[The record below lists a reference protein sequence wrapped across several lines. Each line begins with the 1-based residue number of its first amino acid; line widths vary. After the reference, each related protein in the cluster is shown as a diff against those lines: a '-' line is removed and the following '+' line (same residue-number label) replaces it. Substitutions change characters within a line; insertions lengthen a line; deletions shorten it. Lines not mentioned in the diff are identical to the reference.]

1 VESGRWRN
9 FDFALL
15 ASTVL
20 LAGFGCAMIYSATKG
35 TPLGGSSLSSLPLRQ
50 LLYLAVGLLLLVGLS
65 SMDYR
70 YLDYVRWPLYLL
82 NLGLLA
88 LVLFI
93 GKRSFGAVRWF
104 DLGFFDLQ
112 PSELAKPL
120 LVLTLG
126 CFLARR
132 EERRAS
138 LSTFLLSLLFVL
150 PPMALVFVQPDLST
164 AVVLAAIWVGMV
176 WVSGTRPAY
185 LVALCFLSIPAGLL
199 AWHFLLEDY
208 QKARLLLF
216 LNPYQDLWGG
226 GYNILQAW
234 TAIGSG
240 GWLGK
245 GFGQGTQSQL
255 HFLPVR
261 HADFIFAVI
270 CEELGFL
277 GAIALLVMLF
287 AFLWQI
293 LQVSSRAGDTF
304 GRLIAT
310 GVAAGIAFQCLAN
323 VGMNLGVMPVTGLPL
338 PLISYGGSSLLSTLI
353 ALGLVQSV
361 SIYRRRS
368 TFEPLR

>member
-1 VESGRWRN
+1 METARWRN

-15 ASTVL
+15 GSSVVL
-20 LAGFGCAMIYSATKG
+20 VGFGIVMIHSATMG
-35 TPLGGSSLSSLPLRQ
+35 TEMGGFSLSGIPMRQ
-50 LLYLAVGLLLLVGLS
+50 ILFLVAGLGVIVGLA

-70 YLDYVRWPLYLL
+70 YLEYVRIPLYLL
-82 NLGLLA
+82 NIGLLV

-93 GKRSFGAVRWF
+93 GKRTYGATRWI

-112 PSELAKPL
+112 PSEIAKPL
-120 LVLTLG
+120 LVVTLG

-132 EERRAS
+132 EKQAAS
-138 LSTFLLSLLFVL
+138 LSTFLLSLLHVL

-164 AVVLAAIWVGMV
+164 AVVLAAVWLGMIWAA
-176 WVSGTRPAY
+176 GTRPAY
-185 LVALCFLSIPAGLL
+185 LIGMVFLSIPIAVVAWRFLL
-199 AWHFLLEDY
+199 ADY
-208 QKARLLLF
+208 QRARLLLF
-216 LNPYQDLWGG
+216 LDPYQDLWGG

-245 GFGQGTQSQL
+245 GYGQGTQSQL

-261 HADFIFAVI
+261 HSDFIFAVI

-277 GAIALLVMLF
+277 GASALLVMLLV
-287 AFLWQI
+287 FLWQI
-293 LQVSSRAGDTF
+293 LQVAGRAGDSF

-310 GVAAGIAFQCLAN
+310 GFASWVAFQCLVNIGMN
-323 VGMNLGVMPVTGLPL
+323 VGIMPVTGLPL
-338 PLISYGGSSLLSTLI
+338 PLISYGGSSLLATFL
-353 ALGLVQSV
+353 ALGLAQSI

-368 TFEPLR
+368 TFEPLP